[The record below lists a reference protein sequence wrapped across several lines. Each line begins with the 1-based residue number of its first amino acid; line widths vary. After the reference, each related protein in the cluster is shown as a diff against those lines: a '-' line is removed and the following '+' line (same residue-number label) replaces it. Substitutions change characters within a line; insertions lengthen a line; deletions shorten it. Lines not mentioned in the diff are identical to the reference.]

1 MNYGFIYC
9 LGNQCMPGVY
19 KIGMT
24 TRAPS
29 ARVDELSAST
39 GVPVEFDLIC
49 YGEVSDPQQVE
60 RQIHDQ
66 FYLERVNE
74 SREFFRGD
82 IQAFAKAIEE
92 WCSSFTITNQGGYL
106 LSLNDYK
113 NRLMHAFDNEE
124 RVALFADL
132 VRMDCGIAMWR
143 DGGLVRFSCPIE
155 LIPHWVILAASASK
169 AVLLQ
174 HLPTECPIKP
184 KRHLVEVSKA

>member
-9 LGNQCMPGVY
+9 LGNECMPGIY

-29 ARVDELSAST
+29 ARVEELSAST

-49 YGEVSDPQQVE
+49 YGEVSEPHQVE
-60 RQIHDQ
+60 RQIHEQ

-82 IQAFAKAIEE
+82 IATFAKAIEE
-92 WCSSFTITNQGGYL
+92 WCSSFTVTNQGGYL

-113 NRLMHAFDNEE
+113 SRLMRATDDEE
-124 RVALFADL
+124 RVALLADL
-132 VRMDCGIAMWR
+132 VRIDCGIAMWR
-143 DGGLVRFSCPIE
+143 DEALIRFSCPVE
-155 LIPHWVILAASASK
+155 LIPAWVILASAAAK
-169 AVLLQ
+169 AALLK
-174 HLPTECPIKP
+174 HLPTECPINP
-184 KRHLVEVSKA
+184 KRRLVEVTSA